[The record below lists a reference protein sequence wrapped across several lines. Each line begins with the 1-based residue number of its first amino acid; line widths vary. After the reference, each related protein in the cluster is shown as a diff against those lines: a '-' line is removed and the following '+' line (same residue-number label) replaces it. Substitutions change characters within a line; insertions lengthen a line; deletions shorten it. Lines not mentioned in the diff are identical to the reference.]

1 MATVRRSDYNVE
13 SVAQAGFIL
22 VIIAGL
28 AVLMVVHE
36 LGHHLVARAFG
47 LRVIRFS
54 IGFGPA
60 LWRHQPRGSDTVYQ
74 VALIPFLAYVQVAGM
89 NPFEENDPDDTGS
102 YANASLTARVAT
114 VAAGP
119 FANYLFGSVL
129 VFAALLAFGQPEA
142 STEVTVDEGSPAA
155 AGQMQSGDRIVQIDE
170 HRIEKFEDLQTVI
183 QKSAGQA
190 LTIGVVR
197 EGQPVDL
204 TVTPMTREN
213 GDGLIGVRPVTVYES
228 VEIGEATKA
237 AIAFPAEVVKRLL
250 VDLGRMV
257 TRQGETPDVTGPV
270 GIVKIGARIAERGP
284 LEYFFFMATLSAY
297 LGGFNLLP
305 VPALDGGRLMFLG
318 YEAVARRKP
327 NAKVEAHI
335 HALGL
340 LMFLAL
346 IAVVTVRDFQRG
358 PDGET
363 DAKPKTEQPS
373 AAPSGTSGK

>member
-1 MATVRRSDYNVE
+1 ME
-13 SVAQAGFIL
+13 QAGFIL

-47 LRVIRFS
+47 LRVVRFS

-89 NPFEENDPDDTGS
+89 NPFEDNDPDDKGS

-119 FANYLFGSVL
+119 FANYFFGSVL
-129 VFAALLAFGQPEA
+129 VFGALLAFGQPEA
-142 STEVTVDEGSPAA
+142 STQVTVDEGSPAA
-155 AGQMQSGDRIVQIDE
+155 TGNMLSGDRIVKIDDTQIQT
-170 HRIEKFEDLQTVI
+170 FEDLQKVI
-183 QKSAGQA
+183 QKNAGQELEVRVA
-190 LTIGVVR
+190 R
-197 EGQPVDL
+197 EGQEVAL
-204 TVTPMTREN
+204 KVTPKAREN
-213 GDGLIGVRPVTVYES
+213 GDGLIGVRPITVYAP
-228 VEIGEATKA
+228 VEVGEATKA
-237 AIAFPAEVVKRLL
+237 AIAFPAEVVKRLII
-250 VDLGRMV
+250 DLGRMV

-270 GIVKIGARIAERGP
+270 GIVKIGARIAERGA
-284 LEYFFFMATLSAY
+284 LEFFFFMATLSAY

-358 PDGET
+358 PEGEPAPK
-363 DAKPKTEQPS
+363 AKAEQPAQNQPSGTPPPAS
-373 AAPSGTSGK
+373 AAPQSP

>member
-1 MATVRRSDYNVE
+1 
-13 SVAQAGFIL
+13 VAQAGFVL
-22 VIIAGL
+22 LIIAGL

-60 LWRHQPRGSDTVYQ
+60 LWRYQPRGSETVYQ

-89 NPFEENDPDDTGS
+89 NPFEENDPDDKGS
-102 YANASLTARVAT
+102 YANAPLTARVAT

-142 STEVTVDEGSPAA
+142 STRVTVDEGSPAA
-155 AGQMQSGDRIVQIDE
+155 QGQMESGDKIVRVDDTQIE
-170 HRIEKFEDLQTVI
+170 TFEVLQTVI
-183 QKSAGQA
+183 QKNAGNQ
-190 LTIGVVR
+190 LTVQVLRQGR
-197 EGQPVDL
+197 HVDL
-204 TVTPMTREN
+204 HVTPMTREN
-213 GDGLIGVRPVTVYES
+213 GDGLIGVRPVTVYAP
-228 VEIGEATKA
+228 VAIGEATKA
-237 AIAFPAEVVKRLL
+237 AIVFPAEVVKRLL
-250 VDLGRMV
+250 VDLGRMIS
-257 TRQGETPDVTGPV
+257 RQGETPDVTGPV
-270 GIVKIGARIAERGP
+270 GIVKIGARIAERGA
-284 LEYFFFMATLSAY
+284 LEFFFFMATLSAY

-346 IAVVTVRDFQRG
+346 IAVVTVRDFQR
-358 PDGET
+358 PSEDDGQPQK
-363 DAKPKTEQPS
+363 AKTEQPA
-373 AAPSGTSGK
+373 AAPSNSASERP